1 MQIGFANLVLL
12 CSERVY
18 RMREDGKSILPE
30 LPPELLRYIM
40 FFVSIDCL
48 PKKTARLDSDS
59 LMLRENERQA
69 VEAYN
74 DLKGLYES
82 FVPPKPNS
90 L

>member
-1 MQIGFANLVLL
+1 
-12 CSERVY
+12 
-18 RMREDGKSILPE
+18 MREDGKSILPE

-48 PKKTARLDSDS
+48 PEETARLDSDS
-59 LMLRENERQA
+59 LMLRENEREA

-74 DLKGLYES
+74 DLKGLYKS